1 MRGSAFRSTPF
12 VKQARKNYDNYFLD
26 LIKACG
32 SINNHELGLKALR
45 EYGYQHYTPV
55 MLPHMQMHSN
65 YVLLCVFSRH
75 LRIYVKLFEYYSK
88 SKQQFM
94 ASGNLTC
101 ILRYQLNTHYVYLI
115 GTLEYMLNFPTLF
128 ISFLHKGKFSVT
140 S

>member
-1 MRGSAFRSTPF
+1 MLSQEYQI
-12 VKQARKNYDNYFLD
+12 KQLKRNVMIRIFWHTFLGLLHLSNTWEDQLFGQPPSLKNYDNYFLD

-75 LRIYVKLFEYYSK
+75 LRIYVKLFEYYSLIQATVYGLWK
-88 SKQQFM
+88 FNMYSKVPIKY
-94 ASGNLTC
+94 T
-101 ILRYQLNTHYVYLI
+101 
-115 GTLEYMLNFPTLF
+115 
-128 ISFLHKGKFSVT
+128 
-140 S
+140 